1 MPSPAIQIEIIDIY
15 FPQLFNLLELEK
27 ALCDFELY
35 HICPLRKLSWYV
47 FKKSYTRASLAVQW
61 LRFWVSIAGSMG
73 LIPDRGKSFMGSGTA
88 KKKSI
93 RKMSASSSHHIKWL
107 TTLNSGGRIRH
118 TFQSWRQHKIKIYFS
133 WKKVSV
139 HCQHTIT
146 HKEIKASS
154 PWRRKPIPEETLKGR
169 K

>member
-1 MPSPAIQIEIIDIY
+1 MPWHYWEASSGHQMPSPAIQIEIIDIY

-88 KKKSI
+88 KKK
-93 RKMSASSSHHIKWL
+93 
-107 TTLNSGGRIRH
+107 
-118 TFQSWRQHKIKIYFS
+118 KIY
-133 WKKVSV
+133 KKDVCFQLTSYKMTDNFEFWRSY
-139 HCQHTIT
+139 QT
-146 HKEIKASS
+146 HLSKLKA
-154 PWRRKPIPEETLKGR
+154 T
-169 K
+169 